1 MKTFNDLEFK
11 QDIQRGLNAARIMF
25 DNGYGASV
33 VIGPHTYGGEDG
45 LYELA
50 VILGSDGKLTYDT
63 PVTDDVEGYL
73 TEDEVTKLME
83 QIQNLEIAP

>member
-1 MKTFNDLEFK
+1 MKTFNDLQFK

-33 VIGPHTYGGEDG
+33 IIGPHTYGGEDG
-45 LYELA
+45 LYELG
-50 VILGSDGKLTYDT
+50 VLGKDKKLTYDT

-73 TEDEVTKLME
+73 TEEAVTKLME
-83 QIQNLEIAP
+83 QIQNL

>member
-1 MKTFNDLEFK
+1 MITFNDLEFK

-33 VIGPHTYGGEDG
+33 IIGPHTYGGEDG
-45 LYELA
+45 LYELG
-50 VILGSDGKLTYDT
+50 VLGKDKKLTYDT

-73 TEDEVTKLME
+73 SEAQVTDLLIK
-83 QIQNLEIAP
+83 IQQL

>member
-1 MKTFNDLEFK
+1 MITFNDLVFK

-33 VIGPHTYGGEDG
+33 VVGPYTYGGEDG

-50 VILGSDGKLTYDT
+50 VLGSDGKLCYDT
-63 PVTDDVEGYL
+63 PVTEDVEGYL
-73 TEDEVTKLME
+73 SEDDVTKLLE
-83 QIQNLEIAP
+83 QIQKL

>member
-1 MKTFNDLEFK
+1 MIAFNDLKFK

-33 VIGPHTYGGEDG
+33 VVGPYTYGGEDG

-50 VILGSDGKLTYDT
+50 VLGSDGKLCYDT
-63 PVTDDVEGYL
+63 PVTNDVEGYL
-73 TEDEVTKLME
+73 SEDDVTKLLE
-83 QIQNLEIAP
+83 QIQKL

>member
-11 QDIQRGLNAARIMF
+11 NDELRGLKAARIIF
-25 DNGYGASV
+25 DNGYGASIV
-33 VIGPHTYGGEDG
+33 TGPHTYGGDRG

-50 VILGSDGKLTYDT
+50 VLGSDGRLTYDT

-73 TEDEVTKLME
+73 TEEDVTKLLT
-83 QIQNLEIAP
+83 QIQNL

>member
-33 VIGPHTYGGEDG
+33 VVGPYTYGGEDG

-50 VILGSDGKLTYDT
+50 VLDSDGKLCYDT

-73 TEDEVTKLME
+73 TEEGVTEFLK
-83 QIQNLEIAP
+83 QIQNL

>member
-11 QDIQRGLNAARIMF
+11 QDIQRGLNAARVMF

-33 VIGPHTYGGEDG
+33 VVGPYTYGGEDG

-50 VILGSDGKLTYDT
+50 VLDSNGKLTYET
-63 PVTDDVEGYL
+63 PITNDVEGYL
-73 TEDEVTKLME
+73 TEDDVTKLLE
-83 QIQNLEIAP
+83 QIQSL

>member
-1 MKTFNDLEFK
+1 MITFNDLEFK

-33 VIGPHTYGGEDG
+33 IIGPHTYGGEDG
-45 LYELA
+45 LYELG
-50 VILGSDGKLTYDT
+50 VLGKDKKLTYDT

-73 TEDEVTKLME
+73 SEAQVTDLLTK
-83 QIQNLEIAP
+83 IQQL

>member
-11 QDIQRGLNAARIMF
+11 QDIQRGLNAARVMF

-33 VIGPHTYGGEDG
+33 VVGPYTYGGEDG

-50 VILGSDGKLTYDT
+50 VLDSNGQLTYET

-73 TEDEVTKLME
+73 TEDDVTKLLE
-83 QIQNLEIAP
+83 QIQSL